1 MLKVVRDPDL
11 SLDPFADSSGSA
23 TSLERELYLAYLW
36 NALAAGA
43 FLILAFFS
51 FRHIAINV
59 GFAALGNI
67 TALEIFVMALATYR
81 IVRLVTYDKI
91 TVFIRDLFLDVHITQ
106 GEPIRKKPQWG
117 FRREVA
123 ELLECTWC
131 TGVWAASFV
140 VFIYLLSDIG
150 RVAVIVLAVS
160 ALGTAMQ
167 LIVRRYVAGPDAS

>member
-1 MLKVVRDPDL
+1 MVFKGIKDADI
-11 SLDPFADSSGSA
+11 SIDPFAEESGSS
-23 TSLERELYLAYLW
+23 TSVARDLRLAYIW
-36 NALAAGA
+36 NALATSA

-51 FRHIAINV
+51 FRYIAANV
-59 GFAALGNI
+59 GFATLGSI
-67 TALEIFVMALATYR
+67 SIEEILLMALATYR

-91 TVFIRDLFLDVHITQ
+91 TVFARDLFLDVHIHN
-106 GEPIRKKPQWG
+106 GEPVRTKPAWG

-167 LIVRRYVAGPDAS
+167 LIVKRYVSGSEH